1 MKKIFKLTPYTQ
13 ILLSFAFII
22 IIGAFLLSL
31 PISSVNN
38 TGKSFIEALFTS
50 TSAVCVTGLT
60 VSDINM
66 TYSVFGKT
74 VIIILIQLG
83 GLGILTF
90 SSMIILLLSRKMGYY
105 TKKIVS
111 EDLNYNIITEIPS
124 YLKKVSLVVFLIEI
138 LGAALLFTQY
148 IKEFNFT
155 KALAYSIFHSVSAFC
170 NAGFSLHSN
179 SLESYYA
186 NSAINMIIIY
196 LIVLGGLGFA
206 AILDLYNVSFGI
218 RRKLSLSTRLAIMIS
233 VSLIALGTI
242 LTFLIEYSNP
252 NTIGQL
258 SLSKKFM
265 VSLFQSVTTRTAGF
279 QTINLAY
286 LKTPTILLYLFLMFI
301 GASPGSTGGGI
312 KTTTFG
318 ILIFGIVTAVTGK
331 ENIEYEK
338 RKLSWTLF
346 NKATAI
352 LLISISYTFIAI
364 FLLSI
369 FDSDKQFLSLVFE
382 LVSAFGTVGLSMGIT
397 GQLSIYSKLI
407 IILTMFIGRI
417 GPLTV
422 LLSISKKKLKT
433 GKYKYP
439 EETLLIG

>member
-1 MKKIFKLTPYTQ
+1 MKKTFKLTPYTQ
-13 ILLSFAFII
+13 ILLSFALII
-22 IIGAFLLSL
+22 LIGAFILSL
-31 PISSVNN
+31 PISSADNMS
-38 TGKSFIEALFTS
+38 KSFIESLFTS

-60 VSDINM
+60 VSDISVS
-66 TYSVFGKT
+66 YSVFGKI
-74 VIIILIQLG
+74 VIIILVQLG

-124 YLKKVSLVVFLIEI
+124 YLKRVSLVVFSIEFV
-138 LGAALLFTQY
+138 GAILLFTQY
-148 IKEFNFT
+148 IRSYDLK
-155 KALAYSIFHSVSAFC
+155 KAIAYSIFHSISAFC
-170 NAGFSLHSN
+170 NAGFSLYSN

-186 NSAINMIIIY
+186 NTSINMIIIY

-206 AILDLYNVSFGI
+206 AILDLYNASIGI

-233 VSLIALGTI
+233 VSLIILGTVI
-242 LTFLIEYSNP
+242 TFIIEYSNP
-252 NTIGQL
+252 QTIGNL
-258 SLSKKFM
+258 TLPEKFI

-286 LKTPTILLYLFLMFI
+286 LKTPTILLYMFLMFV

-312 KTTTFG
+312 KTTTLG
-318 ILIFGIVTAVTGK
+318 IMIFGIVTAVTGK

-352 LLISISYTFIAI
+352 LIVSILYIFIAI
-364 FLLSI
+364 FLLSV
-369 FDSDKQFLSLVFE
+369 FDSDKTFLSLMFE

-422 LLSISKKKLKT
+422 LLAISKKKLKT

-439 EETLLIG
+439 EETVLIG